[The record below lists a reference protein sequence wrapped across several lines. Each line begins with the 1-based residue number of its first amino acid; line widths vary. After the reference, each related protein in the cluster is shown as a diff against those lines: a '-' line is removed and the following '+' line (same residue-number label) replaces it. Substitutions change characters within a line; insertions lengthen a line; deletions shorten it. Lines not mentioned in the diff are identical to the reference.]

1 MARQLHFPLEV
12 GLISEVTGVASWF
25 SSMPRRDAGRFC
37 RRFLPVAIPHND
49 THHPLHCYR
58 KCLTESDLSFMMVS
72 SLRKE
77 VVQSN
82 MGICSD
88 CSFIITREVADS

>member
-1 MARQLHFPLEV
+1 MR
-12 GLISEVTGVASWF
+12 GV
-25 SSMPRRDAGRFC
+25 
-37 RRFLPVAIPHND
+37 FLPIATLHN
-49 THHPLHCYR
+49 TTYHTLRCHR
-58 KCLTESDLSFMMVS
+58 KCLTDFDLSFMMVS

>member
-1 MARQLHFPLEV
+1 
-12 GLISEVTGVASWF
+12 
-25 SSMPRRDAGRFC
+25 
-37 RRFLPVAIPHND
+37 
-49 THHPLHCYR
+49 
-58 KCLTESDLSFMMVS
+58 MMKA

-88 CSFIITREVADS
+88 CNIISTHEVADS

>member
-1 MARQLHFPLEV
+1 MLYH
-12 GLISEVTGVASWF
+12 S
-25 SSMPRRDAGRFC
+25 
-37 RRFLPVAIPHND
+37 
-49 THHPLHCYR
+49 R
-58 KCLTESDLSFMMVS
+58 KCLTDFHLGFMMDS

-88 CSFIITREVADS
+88 CSTSSFNSTREVADS